1 MRKISGILLLA
12 AASLALAGCSMRFS
26 AEEDAV
32 YVNKDGE
39 IIGAIVEPFDKDYY
53 DGEELETLLDQ
64 EVAEYNGENGRNSIE
79 VDSFDVSGGEVK
91 VMMNYA
97 TWADYANFND
107 VEFFAG
113 VLSDIQGRSYGG
125 GVTFLDT
132 AGNTAVSLDEMDGN
146 LRVILLE
153 EPIVVQTS
161 GKIVYVSD
169 NVSIEGDKLARVQGA
184 SAGDGTEEGTE
195 DGTEAAPSVNRLAYI
210 IYEE

>member
-1 MRKISGILLLA
+1 MRKISDILLLA

-79 VDSFDVSGGEVK
+79 VDSLDVSGGEVK

-113 VLSDIQGRSYGG
+113 VLSDIQGRSYGV

-132 AGNTAVSLDEMDGN
+132 SGNTAVSLDEMDGN

>member
-12 AASLALAGCSMRFS
+12 AVSLALAGCSMRFS
-26 AEEDAV
+26 AEEDAD

-113 VLSDIQGRSYGG
+113 VLSDIQGRSYGV

>member
-195 DGTEAAPSVNRLAYI
+195 DGTEDAPSVNRLAYI